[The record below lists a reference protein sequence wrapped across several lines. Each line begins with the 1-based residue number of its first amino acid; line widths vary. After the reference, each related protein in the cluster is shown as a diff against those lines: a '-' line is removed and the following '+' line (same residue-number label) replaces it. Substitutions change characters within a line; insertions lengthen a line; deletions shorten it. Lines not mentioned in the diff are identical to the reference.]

1 MSRIDDNNLLFNPRS
16 IFTPRQTKKSS
27 NLKTKKTSSEN
38 KSLFAKAFEEQD
50 DDIIINDNLNS
61 ETSLEESLK
70 EIGLLGEKLK
80 RSKSLQDLDDYKKSI
95 KRYIDQIIDKTVK
108 CETKYVWSRA
118 KKEKIPKIHLKII
131 DRELEELT
139 KIFFDEQKSVFL
151 IASKIDKIEGILVD
165 LSS

>member
-1 MSRIDDNNLLFNPRS
+1 MSRIDDNNLLFNPGS

-50 DDIIINDNLNS
+50 DDIIINDNVNS

-108 CETKYVWSRA
+108 YETKYVWNRA

-165 LSS
+165 LSY